1 MASRKRGKKQDLS
14 TGESNPNAYILLDIT
29 TRMKNATKSWKQFY
43 DILEYKLSNSL
54 CLDDLVEEDDDTFL
68 AKLRFVVKSELHKV
82 VTRPKLMPY
91 TDMIGWALDHVDIPT
106 RSIFSHQKTF
116 ISSFQPKDIQEMYKL
131 SSKPK
136 YNYNSSFILKFED

>member
-54 CLDDLVEEDDDTFL
+54 CLDDLVEEDDDTFS
-68 AKLRFVVKSELHKV
+68 AKLRHVAKPKLHKV
-82 VTRPKLMPY
+82 V
-91 TDMIGWALDHVDIPT
+91 A
-106 RSIFSHQKTF
+106 
-116 ISSFQPKDIQEMYKL
+116 
-131 SSKPK
+131 
-136 YNYNSSFILKFED
+136 